1 MTREEIMERIKA
13 FARYNKYTL
22 SHNAEKIAEAK
33 RRMGKEWFD
42 CPAKE
47 QEGTSA
53 VLMPVQRILKRTA
66 SVVVDFLSRGELWS
80 FLLNVIRQKQQHN
93 LRLGYSKTN
102 PLEVCL
108 LARLTKVLL
117 LVMNLCGF

>member
-42 CPAKE
+42 CPC
-47 QEGTSA
+47 
-53 VLMPVQRILKRTA
+53 QRTGRHFCGSDACTEDIEKNGKCCCGL
-66 SVVVDFLSRGELWS
+66 F
-80 FLLNVIRQKQQHN
+80 IR
-93 LRLGYSKTN
+93 R
-102 PLEVCL
+102 
-108 LARLTKVLL
+108 
-117 LVMNLCGF
+117 